1 MGFLRRTHEWA
12 ADRGWA
18 QYPEPEWRSMRRRRP
33 SRLDQAFKLTIAAF
47 LLGPIVAPVIVALLI
62 GVVIVIGML
71 SR

>member
-1 MGFLRRTHEWA
+1 
-12 ADRGWA
+12 
-18 QYPEPEWRSMRRRRP
+18 MRRRRP